1 MDSCYRS
8 SCLLLSRRLL
18 ARRLGTLLSVLTT
31 AKNGKTRKNIA
42 YIGSSKIRKFGNT
55 YHVAEVRKY
64 GSTYFGSTR
73 GHFTSARFVG
83 KRIGTIIRRVDRI
96 DVVISQ
102 GVVGNSVEGFL
113 IFQVRVKIEF

>member
-42 YIGSSKIRKFGNT
+42 YIGSSEIRKFGNT
-55 YHVAEVRKY
+55 YNVAEVRKY

-83 KRIGTIIRRVDRI
+83 KRIGTA
-96 DVVISQ
+96 SEPS
-102 GVVGNSVEGFL
+102 SVESTASML
-113 IFQVRVKIEF
+113 SSPKVWLVTVLRDS